1 MLFRS
6 KRQVTDFSFSHNS
19 FFCFLDEYWYL
30 SKNSKNH
37 DGSAHKNHP
46 RVDPNL
52 IKCSSLHLDEDSTQ
66 LANDCSHVHAKP
78 SLTAKLIH
86 QRTGRIITSQQVN
99 SIRSK
104 QKQLEDLTDTL
115 DDSQTSAEKLLE
127 CLNSAE
133 RISYMALF
141 HDPTS
146 SLLTDSNAPCPKPKK
161 KKGNRLSGF
170 P

>member
-1 MLFRS
+1 MDR
-6 KRQVTDFSFSHNS
+6 
-19 FFCFLDEYWYL
+19 
-30 SKNSKNH
+30 
-37 DGSAHKNHP
+37 AHKNHP
-46 RVDPNL
+46 QIDPNL

-115 DDSQTSAEKLLE
+115 DASQTSAEKLLE

-161 KKGNRLSGF
+161 KKGKSSFWISMSRFAGKDKVAVSLPEEFCTESNV
-170 P
+170 